1 MADGGADDVEG
12 SCKTPVMD
20 IQWAREDDVPLLLR
34 FIRDLA
40 VYERLEH
47 EVVATEEGLRRTLFG
62 EKRYAEALI
71 ARLDGEPVGF
81 ALFFHNYST
90 FVGKPGLYLEDLF
103 VDPAHRGRGIG
114 KALLK
119 RLAAI
124 AVERDC
130 GRMEWAVLD
139 WNVPSIAFYRSL
151 GAVPLDDWTVFRLA
165 GPALEGLAR

>member
-1 MADGGADDVEG
+1 
-12 SCKTPVMD
+12 MD

-40 VYERLEH
+40 TYEKLEH

-62 EKRYAEALI
+62 GKRYAEALI

-103 VDPAHRGRGIG
+103 VEPAHRGKGVG
-114 KALLK
+114 KALLQ

-124 AVERDC
+124 AIERDC

-139 WNVPSIAFYRSL
+139 WNQPSIGFYRSL
-151 GAVPLDDWTVFRLA
+151 GAVPMDDWTVFRLA
-165 GPALEGLAR
+165 GEALRRTASASSRPESPA

>member
-1 MADGGADDVEG
+1 MN
-12 SCKTPVMD
+12 
-20 IQWAREDDVPLLLR
+20 IQWAREHDVPLLLR

-40 VYERLEH
+40 TYEKLEH
-47 EVVATEEGLRRTLFG
+47 EVTATEEGLRRTLFG

-103 VDPAHRGRGIG
+103 VEPDHRGKGVG
-114 KALLK
+114 KALLQ

-124 AVERDC
+124 AIERDC

-139 WNVPSIAFYRSL
+139 WNAPSIAFYRSL
-151 GAVPLDDWTVFRLA
+151 GAVPMDDWTVFRLA
-165 GPALEGLAR
+165 GPALRELADR

>member
-1 MADGGADDVEG
+1 MAR

-40 VYERLEH
+40 TYEKLEH
-47 EVVATEEGLRRTLFG
+47 EVTATEEGLRRTLFG

-103 VDPAHRGRGIG
+103 VEPDHRGKGVG
-114 KALLK
+114 KALLQ

-124 AVERDC
+124 AIERDC

-139 WNVPSIAFYRSL
+139 WNAPSIAFYRSL
-151 GAVPLDDWTVFRLA
+151 GAVPMDDWTVFRLA
-165 GPALEGLAR
+165 GPALRELADR